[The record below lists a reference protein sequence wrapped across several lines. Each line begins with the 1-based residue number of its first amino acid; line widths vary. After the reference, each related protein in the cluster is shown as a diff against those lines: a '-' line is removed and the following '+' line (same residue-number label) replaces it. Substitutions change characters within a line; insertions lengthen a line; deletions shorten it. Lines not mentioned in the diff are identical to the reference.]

1 MRRFAPSGAQVGSS
15 AVEIVMVGALL
26 FLVVGAVVGV
36 ALLTLGPR
44 SNAGGTASSAFTGSP
59 VAVVPAIEIAC
70 GADGASIEGQAV
82 DATLGGVPVRI
93 VGDVGAVLSFVSPGI
108 PGYRMRVFEPSG
120 SYRLPLAP
128 GAWGVGC
135 AGTGV
140 ESGSIAL
147 GDFDVRDPGRAY
159 LRTAPGCPASGCCD
173 EIVQLPAGFADDDLG
188 TLREGLAAAGVRP
201 SDTIERAAYPGS
213 TFSAQPPTPL
223 VYRVVRDLQIV
234 ARLDVAGEGD
244 TWSANVHGCPAG

>member
-82 DATLGGVPVRI
+82 DATLAGVPVRI
-93 VGDVGAVLSFVSPGI
+93 VGDVGAVLSFVSSGI

-120 SYRLPLAP
+120 VLPASARAGCLGRGLRRDGRRERL
-128 GAWGVGC
+128 
-135 AGTGV
+135 
-140 ESGSIAL
+140 
-147 GDFDVRDPGRAY
+147 DRPGR
-159 LRTAPGCPASGCCD
+159 LR
-173 EIVQLPAGFADDDLG
+173 
-188 TLREGLAAAGVRP
+188 
-201 SDTIERAAYPGS
+201 RA
-213 TFSAQPPTPL
+213 
-223 VYRVVRDLQIV
+223 
-234 ARLDVAGEGD
+234 
-244 TWSANVHGCPAG
+244 